1 MHWHEASVMSLDPKA
16 ITTAVKEAKEG
27 SKKRNFV
34 QSVEMIITLRD
45 VDMKKPESKIQ
56 EYVELPY
63 TSQKKA
69 KVCVIAGGDLA
80 LRAKRAGADLVLEK
94 AELEGL
100 TGDKKKM
107 RNLANGYDFF
117 IAEAPLMPVVGKV
130 LGSILG
136 PRAKMPIP
144 VAPTAD
150 IAEQIEKRRKTVLVR
165 TRGQPTILCSIGS
178 EELTDDQIAENI
190 LAALR
195 VIEGKL
201 KRGVKNIDAVKIKT
215 AMGHP
220 VRVKMDKRGQ

>member
-1 MHWHEASVMSLDPKA
+1 MSLNPKA
-16 ITTAVKEAKEG
+16 IAAAVKEAKET

-45 VDMKKPESKIQ
+45 LDMKKPESKIQ
-56 EYVELPY
+56 EYVELPH

-69 KVCVIAGGDLA
+69 KVCVIAVGDLA

-94 AELEGL
+94 AELEAL
-100 TGDKKKM
+100 AGDKKKM
-107 RNLANGYDFF
+107 RNLANDYDYF
-117 IAEAPLMPVVGKV
+117 IAEAPLMPLVGKV
-130 LGSILG
+130 LGAILG

-144 VAPTAD
+144 VPPNVN
-150 IAEQIEKRRKTVLVR
+150 IAEQIEKRRKTILVR

-178 EELTDDQIAENI
+178 EDMTEEQIAENI

-195 VIEGKL
+195 VIEAKL
-201 KRGVKNIDAVKIKT
+201 KRGVKNIGTIKIKT

-220 VRVKMDKRGQ
+220 VRVKMD